1 VKEEWIKTEP
11 MDRSF
16 EVFNADRTKNIKVMR
31 FVLLE
36 LEIKKH
42 IEKINITVTD
52 LNSMDMFLEYD
63 WLVKHNSEV
72 NWDKRIIQ
80 FTRCLR
86 EYRIQH

>member
-1 VKEEWIKTEP
+1 MKEEWIKTEP

>member
-42 IEKINITVTD
+42 IEKINITVID

-80 FTRCLR
+80 FTRCPR